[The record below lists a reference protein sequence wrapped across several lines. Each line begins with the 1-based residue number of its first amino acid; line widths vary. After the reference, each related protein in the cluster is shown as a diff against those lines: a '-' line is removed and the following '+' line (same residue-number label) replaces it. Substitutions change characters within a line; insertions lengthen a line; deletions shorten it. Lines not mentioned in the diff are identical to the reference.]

1 MYYRPNKKV
10 NYMTNEQVE
19 VLKDVVDTLTTVK
32 DNKEE
37 RYKHMIDNGVT
48 DKQILIVD
56 REQHLES
63 MIEWAI
69 DVIEQ
74 NFDLEESE

>member
-19 VLKDVVDTLTTVK
+19 VLKDIVDTLTTVK

-37 RYKHMIDNGVT
+37 RYKHTIDNGVIGNKT
-48 DKQILIVD
+48 LIVN

-69 DVIEQ
+69 DLIGQ
-74 NFDLEESE
+74 NFDLEGEE

>member
-32 DNKEE
+32 DSKEE
-37 RYKHMIDNGVT
+37 RYKHTIDNGVT
-48 DKQILIVD
+48 GNKTLIVN

-69 DVIEQ
+69 DVIVQ
-74 NFDLEESE
+74 NFDVEGEE